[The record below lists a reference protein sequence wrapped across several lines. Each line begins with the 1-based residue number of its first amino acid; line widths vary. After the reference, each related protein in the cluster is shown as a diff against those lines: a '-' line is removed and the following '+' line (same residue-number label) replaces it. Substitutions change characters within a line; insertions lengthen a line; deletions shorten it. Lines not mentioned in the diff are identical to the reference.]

1 MVGRKQEKTL
11 SFLGLP
17 LWDSLPDSMK
27 KSETR
32 VQSSPF
38 IEGFSEVDAK
48 SVFLFFS
55 LRLGRRPK
63 DLRCFLLFPLLAFSL
78 HRVLKSLKD

>member
-1 MVGRKQEKTL
+1 VVGRKQEKTL

-38 IEGFSEVDAK
+38 IEGISEVDAK
-48 SVFLFFS
+48 SCFSFFHCVSVGVPKIFAVFS
-55 LRLGRRPK
+55 
-63 DLRCFLLFPLLAFSL
+63 CFLYELS
-78 HRVLKSLKD
+78 VLIVF